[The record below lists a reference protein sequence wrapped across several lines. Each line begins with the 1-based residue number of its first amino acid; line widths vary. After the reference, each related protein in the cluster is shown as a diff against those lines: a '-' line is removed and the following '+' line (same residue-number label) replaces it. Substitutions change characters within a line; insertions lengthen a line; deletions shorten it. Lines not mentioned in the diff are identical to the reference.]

1 VERDGARTI
10 SELVESFQSA
20 SGRETWTGF
29 HVDLAGRRLGTPAME
44 WLISA
49 DFRNGMIRC
58 FA

>member
-1 VERDGARTI
+1 
-10 SELVESFQSA
+10 VESFQSA